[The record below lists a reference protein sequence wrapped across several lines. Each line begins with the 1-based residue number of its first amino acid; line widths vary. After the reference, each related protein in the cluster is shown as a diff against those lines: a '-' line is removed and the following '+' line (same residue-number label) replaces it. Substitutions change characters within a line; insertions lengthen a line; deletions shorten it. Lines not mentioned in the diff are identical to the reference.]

1 MMNKYLRM
9 AALLSPIVYGM
20 LNEHEF
26 GLYDKRIHNG
36 ATCVTHPWYKVDLSK
51 SERRGKTY
59 EELQAM
65 RKQRWEEAQQAIQPD
80 TN

>member
-20 LNEHEF
+20 LNVRET
-26 GLYDKRIHNG
+26 GLHDKRIHNG
-36 ATCVTHPWYKVDLSK
+36 VTRVTHPWDKVDLSK

-65 RKQRWEEAQQAIQPD
+65 RKQRWEEAG
-80 TN
+80 T